1 MIYRIDYDLLPLNLN
16 NNNNNKKRK
25 MLRDFIIIA
34 VNGQFGK
41 SFKVN
46 STSLKMLKGVVMIMG
61 S

>member
-1 MIYRIDYDLLPLNLN
+1 
-16 NNNNNKKRK
+16 

-61 S
+61 SENSCRIF